1 MAENNTE
8 SSTGKWLLKNIAGA
22 VAFFAVIAF
31 AAMLFLSFF
40 TRHGKTII
48 VPDMAN
54 VSVQQADRMAREAG
68 IRIEVTDSVFVRRM
82 QKGAVYRQNPAAGSE
97 VKKGR
102 RVMLTINAFNA
113 KKVSMPNLVGYS
125 LRQAQADLN
134 SKGLTIGKL
143 IYKEDMATNNV
154 LGQQYR
160 GRAIEPGTSIE
171 SGSAVDLIVG
181 LDEQTGFTNVPK
193 VVGMKYVRATDA
205 IHSHSLNIRRCVFDK
220 NIKTYSDSLDAVVTR
235 QTPEASQ
242 APIIMGSE
250 VTLYLSLEDN
260 QE

>member
-1 MAENNTE
+1 MAENNTG
-8 SSTGKWLLKNIAGA
+8 SSTGKWLIKNMAGA
-22 VAFFAVIAF
+22 AIFFAALAF

-54 VSVQQADRMAREAG
+54 VSIEQADSMARSAG

-102 RVMLTINAFNA
+102 RIMLTINAFNA

-134 SKGLTIGKL
+134 SRGLTIGKL
-143 IYKEDMATNNV
+143 SYQEDMATNNV
-154 LGQQYR
+154 LGQQFK
-160 GRAIEPGTSIE
+160 GKNIEPGTSIE
-171 SGSAVDLIVG
+171 SGSAIDLIVG
-181 LDEQTGFTNVPK
+181 LDEQTGYTNVPK
-193 VVGMKYVRATDA
+193 VVGMKYVRAMDA

-220 NIKTYSDSLDAVVTR
+220 NVKTYSDSLDAVVTR
-235 QTPEASQ
+235 QSPEASQ

-250 VTLYLSLEDN
+250 ITLYLSLEDN
-260 QE
+260 N